1 MSGGGG
7 SGGGKG
13 KYYFRQGKVF
23 RRRRSAKLAIGAVL
37 ALEPILAMIRT
48 IPPASAFAAAA
59 IATRSALPCR
69 PLVRSS

>member
-1 MSGGGG
+1 MEAEVAAAAKESITFV
-7 SGGGKG
+7 KE
-13 KYYFRQGKVF
+13 
-23 RRRRSAKLAIGAVL
+23 RSFAGAARPNSLIGAVL